1 MDLDAAVQT
10 QEFGDDPRPAQLELL
25 KSWQRR
31 DSHHPQRNAEIDLAP
46 ARAGASL
53 PLARIGGVSAP
64 YRSYVLVSRDQIARN
79 YRAVRAVVGP
89 RVEVAA
95 VVKADAYGHGALEV
109 SRVAIA
115 EGARWLAVSSVEEG
129 VTLRRNGIDVRI
141 LVMGGFLPHESEAL
155 LEFDLTPA
163 VHSLDQIAQVDRL
176 SETAGKSIHYHLKID
191 SGMGRLGTRA
201 SAGEIIQA
209 LGKAPHAH
217 LEGLMTHF
225 ASASDYTKPQ
235 TGEQL
240 AYFDAIAQ
248 QLRAAG
254 VKVPYLHTSST
265 IAIGYGRKEGWH
277 EMVRAGHALYGYVS
291 PARGDAPPQLLD
303 VKPALTW
310 KAKLMA
316 VKDLPEGAL
325 VGYGGTFRT
334 PRPMRI
340 GVLGAGYADGI
351 FHRLSNRGKVIADG
365 QITSILG
372 TISMDLTTIDLSH
385 TTALA
390 PGDDVTLLGTEG
402 EARLEAPEIARVAGT
417 ISYNILCS
425 ISSRVKRVYV

>member
-1 MDLDAAVQT
+1 
-10 QEFGDDPRPAQLELL
+10 
-25 KSWQRR
+25 
-31 DSHHPQRNAEIDLAP
+31 
-46 ARAGASL
+46 
-53 PLARIGGVSAP
+53 VSAP
-64 YRSYVLVSRDQIARN
+64 YRSYLLVSREQIARN
-79 YRAVRAVVGP
+79 YRAVKAVVGSG
-89 RVEVAA
+89 VEVAA

-109 SRVAIA
+109 SRTVTA

-129 VTLRRNGIDVRI
+129 VALRRGGIAARI
-141 LVMGGFLPHESEAL
+141 LVMGGFLPYENEAVT
-155 LEFDLTPA
+155 EFDLTPA
-163 VHSLDQIAQVDRL
+163 VHSLEQIAQVDRL
-176 SETAGKSIHYHLKID
+176 SETAGRRIRYHLKID

-201 SAGEIIQA
+201 SADDILRA
-209 LGKAPHAH
+209 LAQAPHAR

-225 ASASDYTKPQ
+225 ASAADYTRTQ
-235 TGEQL
+235 TVEQL
-240 AYFDAIAQ
+240 ACFDAVSAR
-248 QLRAAG
+248 LRQAG
-254 VKVPYLHTSST
+254 VHPAYLHTSST
-265 IAIGYGRKEGWH
+265 IAVAYGRKEGWH
-277 EMVRAGHALYGYVS
+277 QMVRAGHALYGYVS

-402 EARLEAPEIARVAGT
+402 SARLEAPDIARVAGT

-425 ISSRVKRVYV
+425 ISARVKRVYV

>member
-1 MDLDAAVQT
+1 M
-10 QEFGDDPRPAQLELL
+10 
-25 KSWQRR
+25 
-31 DSHHPQRNAEIDLAP
+31 
-46 ARAGASL
+46 
-53 PLARIGGVSAP
+53 VSAP
-64 YRSYVLVSRDQIARN
+64 YRSYVLVSRDRIARN
-79 YRAVRAVVGP
+79 YRAVKDVVGP

-109 SRVAIA
+109 SRAVIA

-129 VTLRRNGIDVRI
+129 VTLRRSGIAARI

-155 LEFDLTPA
+155 MEFDLTPA
-163 VHSLDQIAQVDRL
+163 VHSLDQIAQLDRI
-176 SETAGKSIHYHLKID
+176 SETAGKAIRYHLKID

-201 SAGEIIQA
+201 SADDILKA
-209 LGKAPHAH
+209 LANAPHAH

-225 ASASDYTKPQ
+225 ASAADYSKPQ
-235 TGEQL
+235 TDEQL
-240 AYFDAIAQ
+240 EYFEAVSAR
-248 QLRAAG
+248 LRQAG
-254 VKVPYLHTSST
+254 VNPGYLHTSST
-265 IAIGYGRKEGWH
+265 IAVGYGRKAGWH

-303 VKPALTW
+303 VQPALTW

-340 GVLGAGYADGI
+340 GVLGAGYADGV

-385 TTALA
+385 TAALA
-390 PGDDVTLLGTEG
+390 PGDDVTLLGAEG
-402 EARLEAPEIARVAGT
+402 EARLYAPEIARVAGT
-417 ISYNILCS
+417 ISYNNLCS
-425 ISSRVKRVYV
+425 ISARVKRVYV

>member
-1 MDLDAAVQT
+1 
-10 QEFGDDPRPAQLELL
+10 
-25 KSWQRR
+25 
-31 DSHHPQRNAEIDLAP
+31 
-46 ARAGASL
+46 
-53 PLARIGGVSAP
+53 
-64 YRSYVLVSRDQIARN
+64 
-79 YRAVRAVVGP
+79 
-89 RVEVAA
+89 

-109 SRVAIA
+109 SRVVTA

-129 VTLRRNGIDVRI
+129 VALRRGGIEARI
-141 LVMGGFLPHESEAL
+141 LVMGGFLPYESEAL
-155 LEFDLTPA
+155 TEFSLTPA

-176 SETAGKSIHYHLKID
+176 SQAAGKSIRYHLKID

-201 SAGEIIQA
+201 SAGEILQA
-209 LGKAPHAH
+209 LAQAPHAQ

-225 ASASDYTKPQ
+225 ASAADYTKPQ

-240 AYFDAIAQ
+240 ACFESVSAR
-248 QLRAAG
+248 LRQAG
-254 VKVPYLHTSST
+254 VNPGYLHTSST
-265 IAIGYGRKEGWH
+265 IAVGYGRREGWH

-291 PARGDAPPQLLD
+291 PARGDAPPQLLE

-310 KAKLMA
+310 RAKLMA

-340 GVLGAGYADGI
+340 GVLGAGYADGM

-372 TISMDLTTIDLSH
+372 MISMDLTTIDLSH

-402 EARLEAPEIARVAGT
+402 SARLEAPEIARVAGT

-425 ISSRVKRVYV
+425 ISARVKRVYV

>member
-1 MDLDAAVQT
+1 M
-10 QEFGDDPRPAQLELL
+10 
-25 KSWQRR
+25 K
-31 DSHHPQRNAEIDLAP
+31 I
-46 ARAGASL
+46 
-53 PLARIGGVSAP
+53 VSAP
-64 YRSYVLVSRDQIARN
+64 YHSYVLVSREQIARN
-79 YRAVRAVVGP
+79 FRSVRALVGP

-95 VVKADAYGHGALEV
+95 VVKADAYGHGAMEV
-109 SRVAIA
+109 SRVLAA

-129 VTLRRNGIDVRI
+129 AALRRGGIRDPRI
-141 LVMGGFLPHESEAL
+141 LVMGGFLPYEAEAL

-163 VHSLDQIAQVDRL
+163 VHSLEQIAQVNRL
-176 SETAGKSIHYHLKID
+176 AETWGKTIRYHLKID

-201 SAGEIIQA
+201 PAEEILMA
-209 LGKAPHAH
+209 LERAPHAQ

-225 ASASDYTKPQ
+225 ASAADYTRAQ
-235 TGEQL
+235 TVEQL
-240 AYFDAIAQ
+240 AYFHAVAER
-248 QLRAAG
+248 LRQAG
-254 VKVPYLHTSST
+254 VKPAYLHTSST
-265 IAIGYGRKEGWH
+265 IAVGYGRKEGWH
-277 EMVRAGHALYGYVS
+277 QLVRTGHALYGYVS
-291 PARGDAPPQLLD
+291 PARGEAPPQLLD

-385 TTALA
+385 TTALR
-390 PGDDVTLLGTEG
+390 PGDDVTLLGAEG
-402 EARLEAPEIARVAGT
+402 EARLDAPEIARVAGT

-425 ISSRVKRVYV
+425 ISARVKRVYV